1 MIDFASSTELQPLT
15 SAWLA
20 KIQEGIRTRQA
31 FNDVAEQCMGFYRG
45 ACGFMWDAPF
55 MKKYVGTI
63 MAPTFKITIAKAFEL
78 VALFGP
84 TLYWRNPQRVVKP
97 RHCLQMSPEMFA
109 GIDQTGAL
117 FQQFQMQQAMEQG
130 IDKAVSAVQELYL
143 NYTPTEQP
151 GGGLAN
157 HASTAITEALVKGRG
172 CVWPRP
178 YFMPGSQRVLTG
190 CFYDSVDNLLIDPDA
205 TSLEEAK
212 WIAQRCI
219 QPVWEVE
226 RTFGLPEGSL
236 RGKGSH
242 ESSDAQAGRDNNDWS
257 KIDRRVGKTFD
268 LITYFKIWSK
278 GGVGFRLGG
287 QTKTDNELATVMDE
301 VIGDYA
307 YIVVAPNVP
316 YPLNAPTQFLYQA
329 TDSEIGQRFAWPAPY
344 WQDDRWPVSV
354 LDFYRSP
361 NSPWPIAPLAPGL
374 GELTMMNI
382 LISRMANH
390 IWWNTRAMLGYNAA
404 ISEDVEKKL
413 KSGEDVVTFAYRAGS
428 EDPDK
433 MLKFIQFPQMNKDY
447 WQFYDQLSQSFD
459 RRTGLSDL
467 LYGMNPGGVQSRTAE
482 DISTKKEMVSIR
494 PDYMAGKVEDWMSE
508 VADMERICACKF
520 VTAQD
525 LKGTFGQVEQF
536 VWQQYIEPN
545 DPELIMRGMRATVA
559 ANSTRKPDKQR
570 DVQNVNQL
578 IPLAMPVMQA
588 YWQATGDPRGINSL
602 TNLWGKTMDQE
613 VGELMLPPTHAPDQ
627 MDQGAADQASQQA
640 AEIQQQQLDE
650 AHAQQTQHKD
660 IEHQQRLEHEHMTA
674 MQKAQHTHL
683 MNQIQARGAEEKN
696 KLAVQQARAKKR
708 QGAAA

>member
-1 MIDFASSTELQPLT
+1 MITLDSSTILQPLT
-15 SAWLA
+15 SAWLG
-20 KIQEGIRTRQA
+20 KIQEAIRARSP

-97 RHCLQMSPEMFA
+97 RHSLQMDPAMFA
-109 GIDQTGAL
+109 GIDPTGAL
-117 FQQFQMQQAMEQG
+117 MQHFAQQQAMEQG
-130 IDKAVSAVQELYL
+130 VDKAVAGMLELYL

-157 HASTAITEALVKGRG
+157 HASNAITEALVKGRG
-172 CVWPRP
+172 CIWPRP
-178 YFMPGSQRVLTG
+178 YFMPGSERVMTG

-205 TSLEEAK
+205 TTLEEAK

-226 RTFGLPEGSL
+226 RTFGLPKDSL

-242 ESSDAQAGRDNNDWS
+242 ESADAQGSRDTADWS
-257 KIDRRVGKTFD
+257 QTDRRVGNTFD
-268 LITYFKIWSK
+268 LITYYKVWSK
-278 GGVGFRLGG
+278 GGAGFRLGG
-287 QTKTDNELATVMDE
+287 QQRVEEGLAEAMDE
-301 VIGDYA
+301 VIGDYG

-316 YPLNAPTQFLYQA
+316 YPLNCPAQFLHEA
-329 TDSEIGQRFAWPAPY
+329 SDSEIGQRFAWPAPY

-354 LDFYRSP
+354 LDFYRAP

-390 IWWNTRAMLGYNAA
+390 IWWNTRAMLGYNAQ
-404 ISEDVEKKL
+404 IGDDVERKL
-413 KSGEDVVTFAYRAGS
+413 KSGEDVVTFSFKGQN

-433 MLKFIQFPQMNKDY
+433 MLRFIPFPQMNKDY
-447 WQFYDQLSQSFD
+447 WQFYDQLSSSFD

-482 DISTKKEMVSIR
+482 DVATKREMVSIR
-494 PDYMAGKVEDWMSE
+494 PDYMAGKVEDWMAE

-520 VTAQD
+520 VKGQD
-525 LKGTFGQVEQF
+525 LRGNFGQVEQF
-536 VWQQYIEPN
+536 VWQQFIEPS
-545 DPELIMRGMRATVA
+545 DTELIMRGMRASVA

-578 IPLAMPVMQA
+578 IPLAMPVMQG
-588 YWQATGDPRGINSL
+588 YFQATGQTQGINSL
-602 TNLWGKTMDQE
+602 IGLWGKTMDQDTQS
-613 VGELMLPPTHAPDQ
+613 LMLPPLPPPQPEQDN
-627 MDQGAADQASQQA
+627 ADQLAQQA
-640 AEIQQQQLDE
+640 EEIQRQQLEE
-650 AHAQQTQHKD
+650 AHSQKLQHAD
-660 IEHQQRLEHEHMTA
+660 DQHHQRLAHEHDNA
-674 MQKAQHTHL
+674 VVKAQHAQL
-683 MNQIQARGAEEKN
+683 MGDIQARSAAQKAKQAGA
-696 KLAVQQARAKKR
+696 RKR